1 MLRFV
6 TPLFLTALLAAPAF
20 AQTCPTIETQVL
32 RILVT
37 KDSSYY
43 HKPWKTPDFENSRA
57 SGFFFK
63 DAGNFPGQTGLILT
77 NAHAVSQS
85 RSIRV
90 SNGREKNRYPVK
102 VVGICHTADF
112 AILKMDPEDLA
123 NYEHRNGAVTPL
135 ELGDSDALR
144 VGDKVLGWG
153 YPSGGEGISKSDQGE
168 ISRIEVGNYSYS
180 QDKWLMVQASLQ
192 QNRGNSGGPVLK
204 DDKVVGISFQGM
216 RDSDRLN
223 FFIPI
228 NVVKRLVPLLN
239 DQEKIPRWR
248 FLVQLM
254 FPGLKDYYNLGPDQG
269 GVILDYI
276 VPGGGPY
283 SFGLRNN
290 DILMTIDGLEIDN
303 FGEVFLK
310 TLDQKI
316 FFSEALNR
324 KVVGDPLNLTV
335 IRDGKKIDLSGPM
348 TRGLPKLVPKIF
360 SKANYFICSGVAF
373 VELTVNCID
382 NLGQAGQ
389 IYRAK
394 YADAFPEEPYQKIVI
409 VSEIFPEYGLAD
421 TTNYLK
427 RVKKIAG
434 EKVLNVEH
442 LYNIIQSLRKQ
453 SKKKVLVELPN
464 NVKLPLDIE
473 NSDGIDKTVQEKYG
487 ILYMKT
493 PGGFTK

>member
-1 MLRFV
+1 
-6 TPLFLTALLAAPAF
+6 
-20 AQTCPTIETQVL
+20 
-32 RILVT
+32 
-37 KDSSYY
+37 
-43 HKPWKTPDFENSRA
+43 
-57 SGFFFK
+57 
-63 DAGNFPGQTGLILT
+63 
-77 NAHAVSQS
+77 
-85 RSIRV
+85 
-90 SNGREKNRYPVK
+90 
-102 VVGICHTADF
+102 
-112 AILKMDPEDLA
+112 
-123 NYEHRNGAVTPL
+123 
-135 ELGDSDALR
+135 
-144 VGDKVLGWG
+144 
-153 YPSGGEGISKSDQGE
+153 
-168 ISRIEVGNYSYS
+168 
-180 QDKWLMVQASLQ
+180 
-192 QNRGNSGGPVLK
+192 
-204 DDKVVGISFQGM
+204 
-216 RDSDRLN
+216 
-223 FFIPI
+223 
-228 NVVKRLVPLLN
+228 
-239 DQEKIPRWR
+239 
-248 FLVQLM
+248 M
-254 FPGLKDYYNLGPDQG
+254 FPGLKDYYSLGTDQG

-389 IYRAK
+389 TYRAK

-427 RVKKIAG
+427 RVKKIGG

-453 SKKKVLVELPN
+453 GKKKVLVELPN